1 MTFVITRTSSDT
13 VKGIRN
19 FTSIDDLINFRKK
32 CKNPLI
38 INRNFLLGEPIK
50 EIMEYQKV
58 DKETAKQISITEYE
72 IEIYDD
78 YRE

>member
-1 MTFVITRTSSDT
+1 MTFVISQTSHDT
-13 VKGIRN
+13 IEGLRN
-19 FTSIDDLINFRKK
+19 FSTIEDLIRFQKRNKQE
-32 CKNPLI
+32 LI
-38 INRNFLLGEPIK
+38 IKHNCFLGEPIQK
-50 EIMEYQKV
+50 IMEYYEV